1 MSGAEP
7 CTGSKMPGFESPR
20 LADDARP
27 SPPVTAGGD
36 VGEDV
41 AERVLHHEGVE
52 RGRIH
57 DEQHRDAVDQPVLQL
72 DVGVLL
78 AERRDDRPPHA

>member
-1 MSGAEP
+1 MHGLE
-7 CTGSKMPGFESPR
+7 
-20 LADDARP
+20 DARIRVP
-27 SPPVTAGGD
+27 ETGGRRQPEPAGHAGGD

-41 AERVLHHEGVE
+41 SERVLHHEGVE

-57 DEQHRDAVDQPVLQL
+57 HEQHRDAVDEAVLQL

-78 AERRDDRPPHA
+78 AERRDDPPPHA